1 MKYFARAPLR
11 LGLAGGGTDIPP
23 FCDIFGGVVLNA
35 TIDKYA
41 YAQIRLI
48 TGEKYKIC
56 SIDRN
61 IQYFVT
67 ASELETNKELILH
80 NQVLKYFRDN
90 FPVMNNIFF
99 ELTISSILI
108 IYSLININYV
118 LLVIGI
124 LIFFSTI
131 YTLWIKEEAV
141 KIMNS
146 MGNKYDYTGAFFCF
160 LIAGLIYYFDF
171 TG

>member
-1 MKYFARAPLR
+1 MRCKKPHFIMGIILIQLFYYVFLCFV
-11 LGLAGGGTDIPP
+11 I
-23 FCDIFGGVVLNA
+23 IFSIINNLDLLLKITNNNFLLN
-35 TIDKYA
+35 IY
-41 YAQIRLI
+41 
-48 TGEKYKIC
+48 
-56 SIDRN
+56 
-61 IQYFVT
+61 
-67 ASELETNKELILH
+67 
-80 NQVLKYFRDN
+80 
-90 FPVMNNIFF
+90 IFF

-124 LIFFSTI
+124 LIFLSTI
-131 YTLWIKEEAV
+131 YTLWIKDEAV